1 MSEATPSQT
10 TLETNA
16 EPSIEPADVPPGDS
30 LLLDVVVPVR
40 TSGPNGDPD
49 DSVSPQAIAPSVE
62 AALLSSDK
70 PVGVQRLAEA
80 LELIE
85 PEEEPAPESSGPTD
99 TAHAAAPPTE
109 SERSARSRRTRAA
122 SAEKARREA
131 LARATRQIDAAVA
144 LLNDQYQTT
153 GRGFRIESVAGGFR
167 VMTLPEHAR
176 VVANLHRQRV
186 STRLT
191 KAAVETLAII
201 AYKQPIT
208 RAQLEAIRGVAC
220 GEVLRSL
227 MERRLITVKG
237 RADELGRPILYGT
250 TRQFLDH
257 FGLAS
262 LTELPSLAELRPV

>member
-10 TLETNA
+10 TA
-16 EPSIEPADVPPGDS
+16 EPTVEPADGSPGDS
-30 LLLDVVVPVR
+30 LPLNVVVTAHTIGQRGEHDAGVTPE
-40 TSGPNGDPD
+40 S
-49 DSVSPQAIAPSVE
+49 IAPSVE

-85 PEEEPAPESSGPTD
+85 PEEELVVEGTAAATSAPTE
-99 TAHAAAPPTE
+99 APPTE

-122 SAEKARREA
+122 TAEKARREA
-131 LARATRQIDAAVA
+131 LAAASRQIDAAVA
-144 LLNDQYQTT
+144 LLNEQYQAT

-201 AYKQPIT
+201 AYKQPMT

-227 MERRLITVKG
+227 MDRRLITMKG
-237 RADELGRPILYGT
+237 RAEELGRPILYGT

-262 LTELPSLAELRPV
+262 LTELPSLAELRPA